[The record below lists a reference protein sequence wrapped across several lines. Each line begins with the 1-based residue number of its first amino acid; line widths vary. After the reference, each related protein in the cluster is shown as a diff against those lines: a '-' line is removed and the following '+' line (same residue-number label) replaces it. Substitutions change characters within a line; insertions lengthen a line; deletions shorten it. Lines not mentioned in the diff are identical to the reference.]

1 MCKDAGPFIV
11 LFCLFLTRWS
21 LTGFH
26 GDFWV
31 FAQHP
36 PHQQSPPRNRLSG
49 GNSRLS
55 AFDNSRFYGTKIYSA
70 MKSGFMPFSSTMQN
84 LLFKWKHTEEESKGR
99 ASCMPHFCLFLF
111 FFSFF
116 SFTHLC
122 FFFSFSFLWGWACCW
137 GPGSE
142 QSFWHVLKGCSTLMM
157 RSSFLPN
164 SGAKGRDKKR
174 NFHQPPPEFIPWGTL
189 LSLPVSFRS
198 LATPSGQFKITPP
211 PQTHTYTLPSFC
223 KKETHFKV
231 LLPNLDRILKPQTLK
246 NR

>member
-1 MCKDAGPFIV
+1 
-11 LFCLFLTRWS
+11 
-21 LTGFH
+21 
-26 GDFWV
+26 
-31 FAQHP
+31 
-36 PHQQSPPRNRLSG
+36 
-49 GNSRLS
+49 
-55 AFDNSRFYGTKIYSA
+55 
-70 MKSGFMPFSSTMQN
+70 
-84 LLFKWKHTEEESKGR
+84 
-99 ASCMPHFCLFLF
+99 MPHFCLFLF

-211 PQTHTYTLPSFC
+211 PPNTHIHTPFILQKRNTLQGFTPESGQNFKTANLEESLMPLSLATSFYFIILFLHFGRSYSRPHTKRISMEDTEPRPQVHPQPPYLEEAESQTGEVVSQRSHSTGESIRTNTRDGF
-223 KKETHFKV
+223 
-231 LLPNLDRILKPQTLK
+231 
-246 NR
+246 